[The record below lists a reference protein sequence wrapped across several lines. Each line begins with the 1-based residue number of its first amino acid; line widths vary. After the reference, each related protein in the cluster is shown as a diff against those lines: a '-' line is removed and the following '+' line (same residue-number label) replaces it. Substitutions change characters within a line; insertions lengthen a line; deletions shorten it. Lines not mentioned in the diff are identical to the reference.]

1 MKKIRILI
9 ADDHTMVRVGLT
21 SLLGTKADLEV
32 VGEAANGEQAVTKAI
47 KLEPD
52 VVIMDL
58 MMPKKD
64 GVEASAEIHA
74 RKPGIRILLLTTF
87 GSSGGIAKALE
98 SGATGAILKSISNT
112 ELFSVIRKTAAGVRV
127 LSPEIEKMIEDD
139 RELKDLSPRQLE
151 ILQSLARG
159 LTNREIALQY
169 NISAD
174 SVKTHITRI
183 FNKLG
188 VASRSEAVSIALR
201 KHLLKI

>member
-9 ADDHTMVRVGLT
+9 ADDHAMVRVGLT

-32 VGEAANGEQAVTKAI
+32 VGEAPNGEQAVTKAL

-64 GVEASAEIHA
+64 GVTASAEIHA
-74 RKPGIRILLLTTF
+74 QRPDIRILLLTTF
-87 GSSGGIAKALE
+87 GSSNGIAKALE
-98 SGATGAILKSISNT
+98 AGATSAIMKSISNP
-112 ELFSVIRKTAAGVRV
+112 ELFSVIRKTAAGIRV
-127 LSPEIEKMIEDD
+127 LSPEIEKMLDEDSAL
-139 RELKDLSPRQLE
+139 RDLSPRQLD

-159 LTNREIALQY
+159 LTNREIAQQY

-183 FNKLG
+183 FNKLEA
-188 VASRSEAVSIALR
+188 ASRSEAVAIALR

>member
-151 ILQSLARG
+151 ILSSVTRG
-159 LTNREIALQY
+159 LSNADIAKQFG
-169 NISAD
+169 ITPD
-174 SVKTHITRI
+174 GVKFHITSI
-183 FNKLG
+183 LAKLG
-188 VASRSEAVSIALR
+188 AANRSEAVAIALR
-201 KHLLKI
+201 KHLLKL

>member
-9 ADDHTMVRVGLT
+9 ADDHAMVRVGLT
-21 SLLGTKADLEV
+21 SLLGTKPDLEII
-32 VGEAANGEQAVTKAI
+32 GEAPNGEQAVTKAL

-87 GSSGGIAKALE
+87 GSSSGIAKALE

-112 ELFSVIRKTAAGVRV
+112 ELFSVIRKTAAGIRV
-127 LSPEIEKMIEDD
+127 LSPEIEKMVDED
-139 RELKDLSPRQLE
+139 RELRDLSPRQLE

-159 LTNREIALQY
+159 LTNREIAQQY
-169 NISAD
+169 SISAD